1 MFVFCAVEAIGMA
14 KVILHADLNNFYASV
29 ACLHRPDLREV
40 PVAVCGDPARRHGIV
55 LAKNMPAKRYGI
67 QTGQVLWQAFQLCPR
82 LTTIAPDYREVSR
95 MSQTVRTIF
104 GRYTDRVQPFG
115 IDEA

>member
-1 MFVFCAVEAIGMA
+1 MPPWPG
-14 KVILHADLNNFYASV
+14 
-29 ACLHRPDLREV
+29 LHRPDLREV

-95 MSQTVRTIF
+95 MSQTVRTIL
-104 GRYTDRVQPFG
+104 GVTPTGCSHSASTRPG
-115 IDEA
+115 WI